1 MTSVQVAV
9 RVRPFNGREKERNS
23 TLIVRMDGMETV
35 LIDKEQNNKERKFN
49 FDKAYWSHD
58 AFTEDPETKYLTPDP
73 GGPYT
78 D

>member
-1 MTSVQVAV
+1 
-9 RVRPFNGREKERNS
+9 
-23 TLIVRMDGMETV
+23 MDGMETV